1 MVRGRSSLGFVQDKG
16 QAPGM
21 GKNESLRAEVHMS
34 DPGDQQGRGAA
45 RPAPEPTL
53 LGWLGIL
60 GLMALVVAGAVVTG
74 RLLGRA
80 LALLL
85 Q

>member
-1 MVRGRSSLGFVQDKG
+1 
-16 QAPGM
+16 
-21 GKNESLRAEVHMS
+21 MS
-34 DPGDQQGRGAA
+34 DPGDQQGRDTA
-45 RPAPEPTL
+45 RRAPEPTV

-60 GLMALVVAGAVVTG
+60 SLMALVVAGAVVTG

-80 LALLL
+80 LALVL